1 MIVVIMLRFYNRLSQ
16 SAERFQTITGKGFRP
31 RVLRLGRLRWLTCGI
46 LICFFLV
53 LIVAPVG
60 IVVLASLQSFYER
73 VSAAAFANVTL
84 DNYRAVFRSPSF
96 QDSIANT
103 LTLGAVTSTLV
114 CALTALIAW
123 LVVRRYRG
131 AWILDQLATAPLVF
145 PALVLGLAFMQ
156 IYLSLPFAFY
166 GTLASVIL
174 ASVVRYLPYG
184 MRYSY
189 AGVLQIHT
197 EIEEAAA
204 IAGASRLTIFRR
216 IVAPLL
222 GPALVTCWLFVF
234 LLSVRAV
241 SMAILLVGPKSQI
254 VAVSLFDLWVN
265 GQTAELAAMGVVWMT
280 FMTTV
285 SALFYILSRR
295 FGLAIH

>member
-1 MIVVIMLRFYNRLSQ
+1 M
-16 SAERFQTITGKGFRP
+16 
-31 RVLRLGRLRWLTCGI
+31 
-46 LICFFLV
+46 
-53 LIVAPVG
+53 
-60 IVVLASLQSFYER
+60 
-73 VSAAAFANVTL
+73 
-84 DNYRAVFRSPSF
+84 
-96 QDSIANT
+96 
-103 LTLGAVTSTLV
+103 
-114 CALTALIAW
+114 
-123 LVVRRYRG
+123 RRYRG